1 MLSIPKF
8 VKEYE
13 MGITERTMQKWVK
26 NNLNELVEKGIVGAV
41 KNPKRVRY
49 VVLKPE
55 KLKEVYFKGA
65 INEN

>member
-13 MGITERTMQKWVK
+13 MGISERTMQKWVK
-26 NNLNELVEKGIVGAV
+26 NNLNELVEEGIVGAI